1 MNRIET
7 RIIMMVTNRL
17 SAAKDSEEKTELIE
31 ELSENLYQRYTDLT
45 AGGVSE
51 EEAFAQAMENL
62 GDVDELLTYLEN
74 AGGED
79 TQAGQGKA
87 QDSRGGFSFDNL
99 GSSIEDVVNMAI
111 SSAKTAMDYG
121 RDVARD
127 VSEQMREKYSD
138 GVFTFTLDRGQ
149 KVDCTSIESEG
160 LHSLEVRL
168 TNGDIQICFVDDPQA
183 SVEVSGDTEEI
194 ETIRREDGVL
204 TVRQGSTA
212 SSSFL
217 FTRGVRSSDIIVR
230 LPNRAWNN
238 ISLATVNGDIRID
251 EGLECNG
258 LAVQSTSGDVRAA
271 GLTSGRMAFKMTS
284 GDIDVRDVNGDLY
297 AESKSGDIRVKGL
310 LRRCG
315 LSSASGDV
323 RFEGNCEEA
332 NCSSISGDVEL
343 IPYNLPDKMKASTK
357 SGDCTVRVPSG
368 DGFRVIYR
376 TVSGEFNTNLPL
388 TLNGVQRGKGGEA
401 IYLDGGCHE
410 IQMSSVS
417 GDLEVLG

>member
-1 MNRIET
+1 M
-7 RIIMMVTNRL
+7 
-17 SAAKDSEEKTELIE
+17 
-31 ELSENLYQRYTDLT
+31 
-45 AGGVSE
+45 
-51 EEAFAQAMENL
+51 
-62 GDVDELLTYLEN
+62 
-74 AGGED
+74 
-79 TQAGQGKA
+79 
-87 QDSRGGFSFDNL
+87 
-99 GSSIEDVVNMAI
+99 
-111 SSAKTAMDYG
+111 
-121 RDVARD
+121 
-127 VSEQMREKYSD
+127 
-138 GVFTFTLDRGQ
+138 
-149 KVDCTSIESEG
+149 
-160 LHSLEVRL
+160 
-168 TNGDIQICFVDDPQA
+168 
-183 SVEVSGDTEEI
+183 
-194 ETIRREDGVL
+194 
-204 TVRQGSTA
+204 TVRQARTA
-212 SSSFL
+212 ISSFL

-258 LAVQSTSGDVRAA
+258 LAVQSTSGDVRAT
-271 GLTSGRMAFKMTS
+271 GLTSGRMAFKMIC

-357 SGDCTVRVPSG
+357 SGDCTVSVPSG

>member
-1 MNRIET
+1 
-7 RIIMMVTNRL
+7 MMVTNRL

-45 AGGVSE
+45 AGGVPE
-51 EEAFAQAMENL
+51 EEAFTQAMENL

-74 AGGED
+74 AGGEGA
-79 TQAGQGKA
+79 QAGQDKT
-87 QDSRGGFSFDNL
+87 QDSRGGFSFDSL

-127 VSEQMREKYSD
+127 VSEQLREKCPES
-138 GVFTFTLDRGQ
+138 VFVFSSDRGQ
-149 KVDCTSIESEG
+149 KVDCTAIESEG

-168 TNGDIQICFVDDPQA
+168 TNGDIQICFSEDPQA
-183 SVEVSGDTEEI
+183 PVEVTGDTEEI

-204 TVRQGSTA
+204 IVRQGSTA

-230 LPNRAWNN
+230 LPDRAWNN

-258 LAVQSTSGDVRAA
+258 LAVQSTSGDVRAT

-323 RFEGNCEEA
+323 RFEGDCEEA

-343 IPYNLPDKMKASTK
+343 IPYNLPEKIKVSAK

-368 DGFRVIYR
+368 EGFRLVYR

-401 IYLDGGCHE
+401 IYLDGAGHE

>member
-7 RIIMMVTNRL
+7 RIIMAVTNRL
-17 SAAKDSEEKTELIE
+17 AAAKESDEKTELIE

-45 AGGVSE
+45 AEGVPE
-51 EEAFAQAMENL
+51 EEAFSQALENL
-62 GDVDELLTYLEN
+62 GDVDELLAYLES
-74 AGGED
+74 AGSGDACGEKKE
-79 TQAGQGKA
+79 GG
-87 QDSRGGFSFDNL
+87 DSRGGFSFDSL

-127 VSEQMREKYSD
+127 VSEQLREKCPD
-138 GVFTFTLDRGQ
+138 GKFTFSYDRGER
-149 KVDCTSIESEG
+149 VDCTSVSSEG
-160 LHSLEVRL
+160 IHSLEVRL
-168 TNGDIQICFVDDPQA
+168 TNGDIQVCFSEDPEA
-183 SVEVSGDTEEI
+183 PVEVTGDTEEI

-204 TVRQGSTA
+204 TIRQGSTA

-217 FTRGVRSSDIIVR
+217 FMRGVRASDITVR
-230 LPNRAWNN
+230 LPRRAWDKV
-238 ISLATVNGDIRID
+238 SLETVNGDIRIE

-258 LAVQSTSGDVRAA
+258 LAVQSTSGDVRAS
-271 GLTSGRMAFKMTS
+271 GLTSGRMAFRMVS
-284 GDIDVRDVNGDLY
+284 GDVDIKDVNGDVY
-297 AESKSGDIRVKGL
+297 ADSKSGDIRVRGL

-323 RFEGNCEEA
+323 RFEGDCAEA

-343 IPYNLPDKMKASTK
+343 LPYNLPEKIKASTK
-357 SGDCTVRVPSG
+357 SGDCTIRVPSG
-368 DGFRVIYR
+368 EGFRLLYR

-388 TLNGVQRGKGGEA
+388 TLSGSQRGKGGEA
-401 IYLDGGCHE
+401 VYLDGKSHE
-410 IQMSSVS
+410 IQMSSIS